1 MLTNGLLMEI
11 ITYAHDNNYTYRE
24 ISQALGIGLQTL
36 RNFKETKY
44 LTKGTEM
51 AILEKL
57 QRDGKKVDDLK
68 SYFPK
73 KHKPIQLSRNQT
85 QVIITRWFLTRER
98 HWLKLCNLFNT
109 ISKEYPSEYDLA
121 VYNFAL
127 WKKYKMEKRDLSK
140 LPIGFPVFF
149 INYISPAEE
158 IEMIEIEQ
166 PKEVKKSLYQKFLK
180 KEVK

>member
-1 MLTNGLLMEI
+1 VITNGILLDVIE
-11 ITYAHDNNYTYRE
+11 YAHNNGYTYKE
-24 ISQALGIGLQTL
+24 IAERLGVGLQTL
-36 RNFKETKY
+36 RNFKDTKY
-44 LTKGTEM
+44 LTKATEIS
-51 AILEKL
+51 ILEKL
-57 QRDGKKVDDLK
+57 QRDGKKVDGLK
-68 SYFPK
+68 FYFPK

-85 QVIITRWFLTRER
+85 QVIITRWFLTRKR
-98 HWLKLCNLFNT
+98 DWLKLCNLLNT

-121 VYNFAL
+121 VYNFSL

-180 KEVK
+180 KEAK